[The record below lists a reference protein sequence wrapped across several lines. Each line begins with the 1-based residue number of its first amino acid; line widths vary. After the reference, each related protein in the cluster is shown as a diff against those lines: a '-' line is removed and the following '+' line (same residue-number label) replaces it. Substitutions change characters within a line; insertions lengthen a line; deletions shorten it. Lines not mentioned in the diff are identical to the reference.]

1 MPKRS
6 ACNLRSLN
14 TSPVPLARISELNQ
28 ARSLRCSVRGTGSS
42 GMPLQRG
49 GSGRKALLG
58 GGEVPAVAAV
68 LSCPQDSA
76 LFPPRVRRSRFSG
89 EGPSLR
95 AAVACGSAGV
105 GHAAAVPWRKPRLS
119 RVQQADGSRSPAVH
133 CYPHFSMLC
142 RWEARCTDWIPL
154 GSGGG
159 AGPPTEA
166 ALASAISY
174 VP

>member
-42 GMPLQRG
+42 GVPLQQG

-68 LSCPQDSA
+68 LGCPWDSA
-76 LFPPRVRRSRFSG
+76 LFPPRMRRSRFSG

-105 GHAAAVPWRKPRLS
+105 GHAAAVPWRKPRAEAEPCPTS
-119 RVQQADGSRSPAVH
+119 
-133 CYPHFSMLC
+133 
-142 RWEARCTDWIPL
+142 RWESLSCRAL
-154 GSGGG
+154 LSSFLNALQVGS
-159 AGPPTEA
+159 
-166 ALASAISY
+166 
-174 VP
+174 

>member
-68 LSCPQDSA
+68 LGCPWDSA

-89 EGPSLR
+89 F
-95 AAVACGSAGV
+95 V
-105 GHAAAVPWRKPRLS
+105 
-119 RVQQADGSRSPAVH
+119 RSDP
-133 CYPHFSMLC
+133 YL
-142 RWEARCTDWIPL
+142 TD
-154 GSGGG
+154 S
-159 AGPPTEA
+159 A
-166 ALASAISY
+166 ALTLSGTF
-174 VP
+174 VFF